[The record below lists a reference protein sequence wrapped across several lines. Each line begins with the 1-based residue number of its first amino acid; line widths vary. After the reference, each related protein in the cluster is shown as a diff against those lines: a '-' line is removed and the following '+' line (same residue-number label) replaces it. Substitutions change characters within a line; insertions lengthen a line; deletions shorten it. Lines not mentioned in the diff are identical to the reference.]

1 MSRLVNN
8 SIVSDSGSANSGVVG
23 IYIEAHAYVRYFTL
37 GAYNSATNSQT
48 IRIAADYLHV
58 WGPTTTGRSSSS
70 FAKFWINVA
79 SPTGT
84 NTGLNVE
91 TRTSGNPTYN
101 ESPADVYTY
110 TFPGRITTVAAFV
123 SVATFA
129 SGNNLT
135 VVRNV
140 YTGNMTIYNSSADF
154 NFIDA
159 SPNLSKIIRL
169 PPITSAVTG
178 KLYFYKITG
187 TLTRNAYILT
197 DDGSLIKDHNIAGV
211 VITNNHGC
219 LTLVSN
225 GTEWYIANYYPSS
238 LQNSLPTTSTD
249 VSNANKIANST
260 INNINIFNTD
270 ANANRRDG
278 AANMVRLPALNGT
291 PGICIVV
298 YCGTIDGRTG
308 GNVLLFTST
317 EAAAG
322 TERKIDGP
330 SSSYN
335 NTSQKPY
342 IVANE
347 THKNT
352 GIVFITN
359 GTYWYIAGWFN
370 GSNWQT
376 SANPAN
382 SGGVT
387 NVQLS
392 PLLNNYS
399 YFITTTNGGNRYY
412 ILPQD
417 NPSLN
422 PPALLIVKA
431 RSDATSMEFNSIQ
444 AGSGAN
450 VVINKDTKNMYFNT
464 TKTNICVWFVREL
477 LSGVIRYYPII
488 SYTPF
493 S

>member
-1 MSRLVNN
+1 MSKLVNTN
-8 SIVSDSGSANSGVVG
+8 IVSIDSSSGG
-23 IYIEAHAYVRYFTL
+23 TAYDTQITVRLSYFVL
-37 GAYNSATNSQT
+37 GAYNSGTNSQAIT
-48 IRIAADYLHV
+48 FVTDASRSYGAFSA
-58 WGPTTTGRSSSS
+58 GRGGSS
-70 FAKFWINVA
+70 FVKFWVNVA
-79 SPTGT
+79 NPTGT
-84 NTGLNVE
+84 SVGIDNE
-91 TRTSGNPTYN
+91 TQTSGNPTYN
-101 ESPADVYTY
+101 QGSSGTYTY
-110 TFPGRITTVAAFV
+110 TFPGSITRVAMFISGFTRTDTGYA
-123 SVATFA
+123 VANA
-129 SGNNLT
+129 YSA
-135 VVRNV
+135 
-140 YTGNMTIYNSSADF
+140 NMMIYNSSADF

-159 SPNLSKIIRL
+159 SPNFSKIIRL

-197 DDGSLIKDHNIAGV
+197 GDGSLIKDHNIAGV

-322 TERKIDGP
+322 TEQKIDGP

-431 RSDATSMEFNSIQ
+431 RSDATSMEFNSTQ

>member
-1 MSRLVNN
+1 MSKLVNTN
-8 SIVSDSGSANSGVVG
+8 IISKDSSSGG
-23 IYIEAHAYVRYFTL
+23 TAYDTQITVRLSYFVL
-37 GAYNSATNSQT
+37 GAYNSGTNSQAIT
-48 IRIAADYLHV
+48 FVTDASRSYGALS
-58 WGPTTTGRSSSS
+58 TGRGGSS
-70 FAKFWINVA
+70 FVKFWVNVA
-79 SPTGT
+79 NPTGISVGI
-84 NTGLNVE
+84 NDE
-91 TRTSGNPTYN
+91 TQTSGNPTYN
-101 ESPADVYTY
+101 QGSSGTYTY
-110 TFPGRITTVAAFV
+110 TFPGSITRVAMFISGFTRTDTNYTVANAY
-123 SVATFA
+123 S
-129 SGNNLT
+129 
-135 VVRNV
+135 
-140 YTGNMTIYNSSADF
+140 GNMTIYNSTNDDF

-159 SPNLSKIIRL
+159 IPTLSKIIRL

-187 TLTRNAYILT
+187 TLNGNAYILT
-197 DDGSLIKDHNIAGV
+197 GDGSLIKDHNIAGV

-238 LQNSLPTTSTD
+238 LQHSLPTTSTA
-249 VSNANKIANST
+249 VSDPNKIADST

-270 ANANRRDG
+270 ANTNRRSGD
-278 AANMVRLPALNGT
+278 NIMKLPPLNGT
-291 PGICIVV
+291 PGICIAV
-298 YCGTIDGRTG
+298 YCGSIDGRTS
-308 GNVLLFTST
+308 GNALLFTST

-330 SSSYN
+330 FSSYN

-352 GIVFITN
+352 AIVFITN
-359 GTYWYIAGWFN
+359 GIFWYIAGWFN

-376 SANPAN
+376 SPNPAN

-417 NPSLN
+417 NPSLK

-431 RSDATSMEFNSIQ
+431 RSDATSMEFNSTQ

-450 VVINKDTKNMYFNT
+450 VVINKDTKNMYFIA